1 MNASAE
7 KRNFTLIELLVVI
20 AIIAILAA
28 MLLPALNQ
36 ARARAKAIVCMNN
49 QKQIGLVTT
58 LYLDDNKY
66 IIPSYVLYAPNE
78 GTWAMYLEKYSA
90 GIVSNKNLLVCPAIA
105 PFHFVTAVSDSWRN
119 YRIYGANYSG
129 VTSQY
134 TGAGGGMVTM
144 TILPKKYT
152 INGVSKY
159 IPPSGLL
166 FLADSYALNKESQ
179 CYLLQPS
186 SGAFSGSCHPFLA
199 HSDRANALYL
209 DGHVTAIGPRE
220 FLEVG
225 LDKVYKGNS
234 TIISTF

>member
-1 MNASAE
+1 MNRSAE
-7 KRNFTLIELLVVI
+7 RRIFTLIELLVVI

-36 ARARAKAIVCMNN
+36 ARSRAKATACMNN
-49 QKQIGLVTT
+49 QKQIGLAAA
-58 LYLDDNKY
+58 LYLDANKY
-66 IIPSYVLYAPNE
+66 VIPSYCLGNSN
-78 GTWAMYLEKYSA
+78 TWAMYLETYSA

-105 PFHFVTAVSDSWRN
+105 PFHFVTDITDSWRN

-129 VTSQY
+129 VTAKYS
-134 TGAGGGMVTM
+134 GAGGGMVSM

-152 INGVSKY
+152 VNGVLKD

-166 FLADSYALNKESQ
+166 FLADSYALSKESQ

-186 SGAFSGSCHPFLA
+186 SGAFSGGCHPFLA

-220 FLEVG
+220 FLEAG
-225 LDKVYKGNS
+225 LDQVYRGNS